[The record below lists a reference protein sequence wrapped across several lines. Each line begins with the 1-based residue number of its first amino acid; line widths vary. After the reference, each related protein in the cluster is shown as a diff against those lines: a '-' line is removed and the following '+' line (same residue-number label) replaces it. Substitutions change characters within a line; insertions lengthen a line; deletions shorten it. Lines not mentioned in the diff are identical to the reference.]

1 MNTLSCR
8 TSAEGG
14 SMKYVLTTEG
24 RGRGG
29 LTLLRLGLSVFQ
41 FGNSRLAAFMSP
53 NSLSHLG
60 LSFLSQ
66 LTSAHYVILQDQGL
80 VLLLFVYVSVF
91 NIGDAHLVSHNKAQR
106 CLGSR
111 VLAASFHRTGPLSCS
126 FGCLW
131 LKIDSMGPLY
141 PLCFPPHPL
150 PHHQLLGFG

>member
-1 MNTLSCR
+1 
-8 TSAEGG
+8 
-14 SMKYVLTTEG
+14 MKYVLTTEG

-53 NSLSHLG
+53 NSLFHLG

-66 LTSAHYVILQDQGL
+66 L
-80 VLLLFVYVSVF
+80 VYVSVF

-126 FGCLW
+126 FGCL
-131 LKIDSMGPLY
+131 
-141 PLCFPPHPL
+141 
-150 PHHQLLGFG
+150 